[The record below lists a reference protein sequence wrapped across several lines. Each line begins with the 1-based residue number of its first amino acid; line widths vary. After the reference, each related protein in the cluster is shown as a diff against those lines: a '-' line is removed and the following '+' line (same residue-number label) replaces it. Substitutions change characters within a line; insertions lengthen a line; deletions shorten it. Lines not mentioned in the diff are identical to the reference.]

1 MTTMP
6 ITTFQ
11 LEQLT
16 CPSCVK
22 KIEAALTKQ
31 EGVSEVKVLFTSSKV
46 KVSHS
51 DLASAAGLG
60 KVITDLGFQILRTL

>member
-1 MTTMP
+1 MTTAT

-16 CPSCVK
+16 CPSCIK
-22 KIEAALTKQ
+22 KIEAALTNQ
-31 EGVSEVKVLFTSSKV
+31 EGVTEVKVLFASSKV
-46 KVSHS
+46 KVSHN

-60 KVITDLGFQILRTL
+60 KVITDLGFQILRTR